1 MVRRP
6 PRSTRTDTLF
16 PYTTLFRSAD
26 FRQCCKVGVAADHVP
41 RHANDVF
48 GRGPGF
54 GEDRERVGQQL
65 LELRRQ
71 TVREAFGRVPSNDAA
86 GNDETAR
93 RGDAVG
99 IAAGAWPAGRLE
111 DGVDGH
117 ASRARHS
124 GGHAT
129 GRAVS
134 GSISTCLSVTA
145 KRGAAATRSE
155 EHTSELQ

>member
-1 MVRRP
+1 MRISDWSSYVC
-6 PRSTRTDTLF
+6 SSDL
-16 PYTTLFRSAD
+16 
-26 FRQCCKVGVAADHVP
+26 
-41 RHANDVF
+41 
-48 GRGPGF
+48 GR
-54 GEDRERVGQQL
+54 
-65 LELRRQ
+65 
-71 TVREAFGRVPSNDAA
+71 APSNDAA

-134 GSISTCLSVTA
+134 RSISTCLSVTA
-145 KRGAAATRSE
+145 KRGAAATVTVAVSTTE
-155 EHTSELQ
+155 APPTSPCPTAITRVQPNRHGSATAAGGSTDG